1 MGRFYTI
8 DSANER
14 LPEVR
19 AILERL
25 REQRAELIAL
35 REELHARRQP
45 PETTANDR
53 PAERA
58 PEGRRARAASE
69 AEALRLRMR
78 GVIDQMEAAVQQL
91 VDWDISLLD
100 IESGLVDF
108 PALAN
113 GRQIWLC
120 WRLGEDQIGWWHE
133 LEAGFAGRRP
143 LIDLA

>member
-8 DSANER
+8 DSANAR

-25 REQRAELIAL
+25 RQQRAELIAL
-35 REELHARRQP
+35 RDELAARQG
-45 PETTANDR
+45 EAR
-53 PAERA
+53 PGTSVPGKSGGAH
-58 PEGRRARAASE
+58 RRAKAASE
-69 AEALRLRMR
+69 AQALRLRMR
-78 GVIDQMEAAVQQL
+78 GIIDQMEAAVQQL
-91 VDWDISLLD
+91 VDWDIALRD
-100 IESGLVDF
+100 IESGLIDF

-120 WRLGEDQIGWWHE
+120 WRLGEDEITWWHE

-143 LIDLA
+143 LIDLT

>member
-8 DSANER
+8 DSANAR

-35 REELHARRQP
+35 RDELAARRRGGGGAEGGP
-45 PETTANDR
+45 AEGARSPR
-53 PAERA
+53 PAK
-58 PEGRRARAASE
+58 AASE

-78 GVIDQMEAAVQQL
+78 GIIDQMEAAVQQL
-91 VDWDISLLD
+91 VDWDISLRD

-120 WRLGEDQIGWWHE
+120 WRLGEDEIGWWHE

>member
-8 DSANER
+8 DTANER

-35 REELHARRQP
+35 RDELAARRRGRGGA
-45 PETTANDR
+45 EEGGSAEGARSAR
-53 PAERA
+53 PAK
-58 PEGRRARAASE
+58 AASD

-78 GVIDQMEAAVQQL
+78 GIIDQMEAAVQQL
-91 VDWDISLLD
+91 VDWDISLRD

-120 WRLGEDQIGWWHE
+120 WRLGEDEIGWWHE